1 MRYSASEKLEI
12 IELVEQSTLSVGRT
26 LASIEIPRSTF
37 YDWYSRY
44 QDGGIDALED
54 SKPRPGRVWNK
65 IPDKIGT
72 AIVNLALEEPD
83 LSPREL
89 AISFTDTKGSFVSEA
104 SVYRLLKG
112 HGLITSPAFILM
124 KAADRFTNP
133 TTAPNQLWQTD
144 FTYFKVIGWGW
155 FYLST
160 VLDDFSRYILA
171 WKLCTT
177 MAATDV
183 SDTLQMAL
191 QASGLD
197 QANVLHRPRLLS
209 DNGPSYV
216 ASELGDWLKDNG
228 ICHVRGRPYHPMTQ
242 GKIERYHRSM
252 KNRILLENYYL
263 PGQLEQSI
271 GEFVEY
277 YNNRRY
283 HESLDNLTPADVY
296 FGRGPV
302 IQKRRATI
310 KRKTIEQRR
319 RLHQQAIAA

>member
-228 ICHVRGRPYHPMTQ
+228 IRHVRGRP
-242 GKIERYHRSM
+242 
-252 KNRILLENYYL
+252 
-263 PGQLEQSI
+263 
-271 GEFVEY
+271 
-277 YNNRRY
+277 
-283 HESLDNLTPADVY
+283 
-296 FGRGPV
+296 
-302 IQKRRATI
+302 
-310 KRKTIEQRR
+310 
-319 RLHQQAIAA
+319 